1 MKNNKTKFSF
11 GSVFKI
17 IFIGIRKGLN
27 TPTLP
32 YFLIT
37 LQNKPIIRILRFL
50 GGISMI
56 LIITHK
62 LEYLG
67 NGIIYLIALLIC
79 TLFSLIFTIYLFYIN
94 YYRVKYMIKTLKTNK
109 LDFFK

>member
-79 TLFSLIFTIYLFYIN
+79 TLFSLIFTIYLFFLYTI
-94 YYRVKYMIKTLKTNK
+94 Y
-109 LDFFK
+109 